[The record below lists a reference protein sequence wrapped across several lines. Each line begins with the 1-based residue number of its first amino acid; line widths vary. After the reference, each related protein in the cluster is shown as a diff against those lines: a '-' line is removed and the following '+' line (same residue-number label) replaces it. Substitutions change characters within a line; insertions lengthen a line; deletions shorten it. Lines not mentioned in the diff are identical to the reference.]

1 MSLFEAARMAVH
13 GVLAN
18 RLRSF
23 LTLLGI
29 SIGVASMEL
38 ATPVWI
44 SATGFN
50 CLTLAALISVSGEKR

>member
-29 SIGVASMEL
+29 AIALQITMRFHSIVGR
-38 ATPVWI
+38 WK
-44 SATGFN
+44 
-50 CLTLAALISVSGEKR
+50 LTNKQRLFPEARK